1 MSGEETGAVVA
12 DPAGLSMMDLI
23 TRSPLAN
30 VLYDAEGH
38 FLTCSAAWR
47 KIVPEVEANRLAM
60 ERHRQGRP
68 DLLRRCLNG
77 ETILT
82 EPLEVQDEDGNP
94 RWVRQEL
101 GPARNPAGELVYIV
115 AHGRD
120 VTAEERYRR
129 EVERADGR
137 LMAALAVDRIIVK
150 EIDLRTGEVYIS
162 DSCPDLRPL
171 IEVQDYDLEHIF
183 PEDRDHVARDLER
196 KIKSAIAPCEIYG
209 RHRYRLNDANRTWVS
224 TVIKVTVNSA
234 GQPETIL
241 LVTQDISEQM
251 RQREEIE
258 RLAFTDALTG
268 LPNRAQFQLKFE
280 EAIADA
286 ETNGSSIGLVM
297 VDVDHFKDINDTLGH
312 DAGDALLKSLSEQM
326 RRAFRGTDTVAR
338 LGGDEFAIL
347 LRDLESERDLVR
359 PLDALRQV
367 LATPVDYKGQGLR
380 ISTSIGAALH
390 SDPDAD
396 PTHLLKNADIA
407 LYQAKENGRDRVVV
421 FEPQMRSEVEQR
433 LELLRDVR
441 AAIPRGEFALYY
453 QPVVSLGEPAVAGF
467 EALMRWNHP
476 DHGVLPPSHFMP
488 ALEDQDLSLQLGEVT
503 IETALMQMRAW
514 MDQGLPFGN
523 VSINLAASQFRTGR
537 LAEDLDRRLRHWG
550 VPPERLTVE
559 VTENVYLGWG
569 AEIVAQTVKA
579 LHEQGVS
586 IALDDFGTGYA
597 SLANLRQFPIDRL
610 KIDKSFVQNDED
622 DAIVRAVINLGAS
635 MGMEVVAEGVER
647 PEQLDVLSHYGCKH
661 VQGFH
666 FSRPLPPEEVPGY
679 LRAFREAISSRSAA

>member
-1 MSGEETGAVVA
+1 
-12 DPAGLSMMDLI
+12 LI
-23 TRSPLAN
+23 ELIARSPLAN

-38 FLTCSAAWR
+38 FLACSAAWR
-47 KIVPEVEANRLAM
+47 RIVPETEANRQAM
-60 ERHRQGRP
+60 ERHRIGRP

-77 ETILT
+77 ETVLT
-82 EPLEVQDEDGNP
+82 EPLEVWDESGNL

-101 GPARNPAGELVYIV
+101 GPARNAAGELAFIV

-120 VTAEERYRR
+120 VTEEERYRR
-129 EVERADGR
+129 EVKRADQR
-137 LMAALAVDRIIVK
+137 LMAALAVDRIIVR
-150 EIDLRTGEVYIS
+150 EEDVRTGEVYIS
-162 DSCPDLRPL
+162 DSCPELRPWVEMQSL
-171 IEVQDYDLEHIF
+171 DLEHIL
-183 PEDRDHVARDLER
+183 PEDRERVARDLER
-196 KIKSAIAPCEIYG
+196 DMLSSTAKGDVYSRA
-209 RHRYRLNDANRTWVS
+209 RYRLNNAERTWVS
-224 TVIKVTVNSA
+224 TVVKMTIDEDGAPQTV
-234 GQPETIL
+234 L

-258 RLAFTDALTG
+258 RLAFTDSLTG
-268 LPNRAQFQLKFE
+268 LPNRAQFQRKFD
-280 EAIADA
+280 EAIEDA
-286 ETNGSSIGLVM
+286 ELNGSTIGLVM

-312 DAGDALLKSLSEQM
+312 DAGDALLKSLADQM
-326 RRAFRGTDTVAR
+326 SQVFRSTDVVAR

-347 LRDLESERDLVR
+347 LRDLETEQDLVR
-359 PLDALRQV
+359 PLEALREI
-367 LATPVDYKGQGLR
+367 LAAPVEYKGQGFR

-390 SDPDAD
+390 NDRDAD
-396 PTHLLKNADIA
+396 PMHLMKNADIA
-407 LYQAKENGRDRVVV
+407 LYQAKEQGRDRVVV
-421 FEPQMRSEVEQR
+421 FQPQMRSEVEQR

-441 AAIPRGEFALYY
+441 AAIPRGEFTLFY

-476 DHGVLPPSHFMP
+476 DHGILQPSDFMA
-488 ALEDQDLSLQLGEVT
+488 ALEDQDLSMQLGEVT
-503 IETALMQMRAW
+503 IDTALRQMRAW
-514 MDQGLPFGN
+514 MEQGLPFGN

-537 LAEDLDRRLRHWG
+537 LAEELERRLKYWG
-550 VPPERLTVE
+550 VPADRLTVE

-579 LHEQGVS
+579 LHDQGVS

-635 MGMEVVAEGVER
+635 MGMEVVAEGVEGLD
-647 PEQLDVLSHYGCKH
+647 QLTTLSRYGCKH

-666 FSRPLPPEEVPGY
+666 FSRPLPPEEVPAY
-679 LRAFREAISSRSAA
+679 LQSFRTAASPKNAA